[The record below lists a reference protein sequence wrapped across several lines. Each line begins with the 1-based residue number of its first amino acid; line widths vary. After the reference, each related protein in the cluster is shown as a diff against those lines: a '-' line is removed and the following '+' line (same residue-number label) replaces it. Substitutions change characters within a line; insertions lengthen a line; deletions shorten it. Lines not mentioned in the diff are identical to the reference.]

1 MVKTKVARI
10 TWRHEVYIE
19 YDGTI
24 DDLKSK
30 WWTIELGALDN
41 EAQNGTI
48 NTHGYIETVS
58 AEDAD
63 TLEEIVL

>member
-1 MVKTKVARI
+1 MDKTKVARI

-24 DDLKSK
+24 DDLKGK
-30 WWTIELGALDN
+30 WWTIDLGDLDS
-41 EAQNGTI
+41 EAQNGNI
-48 NTHGYIETVS
+48 NSHGYIETMS

>member
-1 MVKTKVARI
+1 MSKMKAARI

-30 WWTIELGALDN
+30 WWAIGLGCLDIEAV
-41 EAQNGTI
+41 NGHI
-48 NTHGYIETVS
+48 DSHEYIEIVS